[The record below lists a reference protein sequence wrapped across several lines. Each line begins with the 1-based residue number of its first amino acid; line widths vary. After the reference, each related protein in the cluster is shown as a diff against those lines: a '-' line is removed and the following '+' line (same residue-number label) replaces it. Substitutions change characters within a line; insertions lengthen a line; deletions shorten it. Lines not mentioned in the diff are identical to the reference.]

1 MDSSTCSQC
10 EVMWHSRIE
19 GMVASR
25 GMVAA
30 LQVIM
35 ELPQVFDLAFR
46 VEAGGGAPTTATF
59 LLDGFDAEHTR
70 SVAAQVRR
78 VLHGF
83 APWMGLDEVAPTQHS
98 DRNSETIY
106 DLVETKGPGRG
117 ITHEFAPTWT
127 VAADQETRTTMLMR
141 VHRLNVSGDEPMTM
155 SCEVSIHGEANDAG
169 IVASMLAGELAG
181 STRYASR
188 LRRGH
193 GAGVQLE
200 LPLDVA
206 GWLLSTPSRIRNA
219 WPTHALASGDDV
231 MSKFIGATPP
241 HTAVFG
247 GSGLG
252 KTTFL
257 EHRINAQ
264 IADGNPVVVL
274 CPHGDLPIR
283 AASILNDAGAD
294 FDAIDFGNTQMPPR
308 WSVLSPP
315 SGVPTAEWLDVVP
328 EIVLA
333 RWRAKH
339 DLNGQMA
346 GPMWYFAFLAGA
358 TLLALDPDG
367 PWPITKLGELVTE
380 PLDPRWNDVAE
391 HIGDDEAMTRLRQVR
406 DAISNDR
413 EKHYA
418 PWLLSKLSSFTSNSK
433 MRRIVEHRESSFD
446 VAKVLAGRSLLI
458 AAPQSSLGDDGAS
471 VVLTGVLQQLW
482 NVARRQP
489 VGQRRRILVVIDEAQ
504 LIDPAITMTLLAEG
518 RKFGIELVLA
528 TQSPQSLDA
537 DLRTAVLANS
547 GAIGTFRIG
556 PADAALL
563 DLKFPTVPVG
573 TMQRLAKFT
582 MAVTDGEHDVIGATP
597 PPLANPDDV
606 APFQRA
612 HRRTLEANT
621 VAPSVATPVPH
632 GSENDSSDAAN
643 STAPADDVD
652 PFIDMLDNW
661 TRK

>member
-1 MDSSTCSQC
+1 MISGAPSQYNLLWHRQIDSA
-10 EVMWHSRIE
+10 
-19 GMVASR
+19 VASR
-25 GMVAA
+25 GMIAA

-35 ELPQVFDLAFR
+35 ELPQVVDLEFR
-46 VEAGGGAPTTATF
+46 VEAGGEHPTTATF
-59 LLDGFDAEHTR
+59 LLTGFDAEHTR

-83 APWMGLDEVAPTQHS
+83 APWMGLDEVSGAVQSGT
-98 DRNSETIY
+98 NSETIY

-127 VAADQETRTTMLMR
+127 VAAEQATRTTMLMR
-141 VHRLNVSGDEPMTM
+141 LHRLDMPADEPMTM
-155 SCEVSIHGEANDAG
+155 SCEVSIHGEASDAG
-169 IVASMLAGELAG
+169 TVASMLAGELAG

-188 LRRGH
+188 LRRGR
-193 GAGVQLE
+193 GAGVLLE

-206 GWLLSTPSRIRNA
+206 GWLLSTPARIRNA
-219 WPTHALASGDDV
+219 WPTHPLASGDDV

-257 EHRINAQ
+257 EHRIEAQ
-264 IADGNPVVVL
+264 VSDGDPVVVL

-283 AASILNDAGAD
+283 AASILYNAGAD
-294 FDAIDFGNTQMPPR
+294 FDAIDFGNTEMPPR

-315 SGVPTAEWLDVVP
+315 TGVPAAEWLDVVP

-346 GPMWYFAFLAGA
+346 GPMWYFPFQAAA

-367 PWPITKLGELVTE
+367 PWPITKLGELLTE
-380 PLDPRWNDVAE
+380 PLNPHWNDVAE
-391 HIGDDEAMTRLRQVR
+391 HIGDNEAMTRLRQAR

-418 PWLLSKLSSFTSNSK
+418 PWLLSKLSSFTSNSN
-433 MRRIVEHRESSFD
+433 MRRIVEHRTSSFD
-446 VAKVLAGRSLLI
+446 VAQVLAGRSLLV

-489 VGQRRRILVVIDEAQ
+489 VGRRRRILVVIDEAQ
-504 LIDPAITMTLLAEG
+504 LVDPAIAMTLLTEG

-528 TQSPQSLDA
+528 TQSPQHLDA
-537 DLRTAVLANS
+537 DFRTAAMANT
-547 GAIGTFRIG
+547 GAVGTFRIG

-573 TMQRLAKFT
+573 TMQQLAKFT
-582 MAVTDGEHDVIGATP
+582 MAVTDGEHDVIGTTP
-597 PPLANPDDV
+597 PPLANPDDTS
-606 APFQRA
+606 AFERA
-612 HRRTLEANT
+612 HRRTLDANT
-621 VAPSVATPVPH
+621 MTPSVPASVPS
-632 GSENDSSDAAN
+632 GIGNDGSDASN

-652 PFIDMLDNW
+652 PFIDMLDSW
-661 TRK
+661 SRK